1 MFIRNIMWYHRKSIN
16 GPFSNGYVKHEA
28 RSPCFRSQA
37 QAPGRSQVAVVV
49 PPPTAGPCPGVLL
62 LPPAAMRS
70 DLVGESNGIYYGV
83 YHDTVVDCLSMFL
96 PSNHHYLRCFVVT
109 NSCQRIIHLR
119 CFILVSLLSTR
130 KCPFAGI
137 VSTCRAWLIR

>member
-1 MFIRNIMWYHRKSIN
+1 MFIRNIMWYHRKSIH
-16 GPFSNGYVKHEA
+16 GQFSNGYVKHEA

-37 QAPGRSQVAVVV
+37 PSPGPISGGGCCTTPDSGAVSWC
-49 PPPTAGPCPGVLL
+49 PTASPSCNAERLGGGKQWDF
-62 LPPAAMRS
+62 S
-70 DLVGESNGIYYGV
+70 
-83 YHDTVVDCLSMFL
+83 

-130 KCPFAGI
+130 QCPFVGI
-137 VSTCRAWLIR
+137 VSTCRA